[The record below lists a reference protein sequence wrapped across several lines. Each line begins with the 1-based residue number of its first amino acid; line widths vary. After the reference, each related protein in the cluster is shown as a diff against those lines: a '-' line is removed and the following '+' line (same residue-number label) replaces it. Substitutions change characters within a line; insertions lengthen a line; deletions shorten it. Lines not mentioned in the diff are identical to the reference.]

1 MGQVTGLPQDMKR
14 HQSNQPRR
22 LWTNAAPA
30 ALRNAGSNSMPGSM
44 PTSGWSPPDKPRGVP
59 RLLHQ
64 VCQLRL
70 SVSALLLLP
79 PCRPSGPAAHVSGA
93 PGTHCQ
99 GCLQLGAP
107 GRA

>member
-44 PTSGWSPPDKPRGVP
+44 PTSGWSPPDKPRAHHSLTVYISFSTP
-59 RLLHQ
+59 HPSNRM
-64 VCQLRL
+64 QLVWSAMTPIFHR
-70 SVSALLLLP
+70 SVMQLWFEVT
-79 PCRPSGPAAHVSGA
+79 RVSHSRA
-93 PGTHCQ
+93 VW
-99 GCLQLGAP
+99 QL
-107 GRA
+107 

>member
-1 MGQVTGLPQDMKR
+1 MDAAASCIA
-14 HQSNQPRR
+14 HRR
-22 LWTNAAPA
+22 RCRLS
-30 ALRNAGSNSMPGSM
+30 L
-44 PTSGWSPPDKPRGVP
+44 KPGVP